1 MLFTTLAIAALGF
14 LFMGVVALWSPIRV
28 TSQFGI
34 TTLDADGRNEVRG
47 VYGGFGIAV
56 SAALA
61 VTLLIPQWRGAA
73 TVAVAVALGGMAFG
87 RIVSA
92 IVDRHIGRFPLFYGT
107 IEGGASLL
115 LLAASLA

>member
-14 LFMGVVALWSPIRV
+14 LFMGVVALWSPTRV

-56 SAALA
+56 SAALT

-73 TVAVAVALGGMAFG
+73 AVAVAVALGGGWHSDA
-87 RIVSA
+87 SSPPSSTA
-92 IVDRHIGRFPLFYGT
+92 ISGHFRSFTARSRAVLHCFC
-107 IEGGASLL
+107 
-115 LLAASLA
+115 